1 MQLDPLEFQVKTE
14 ALSEAIDKIGV
25 LQQAVQKLSKDTSSQ
40 SDLQVAKQ
48 TNAVIIENAKAQSKL
63 IEIETKRLENQKKL
77 NAAQDD
83 TTEVTKKTNTV
94 LERQTRIYENM
105 IEYGLSKGQA
115 STLAMAQAQNIAAD
129 SAQKLVEVMKDTR
142 KFVGGDT
149 FDKSTAGMVA
159 MQNRYETLLIAAK
172 NYAEGSALNIR
183 QAQDL
188 ALDTER
194 LAAKNQLLGISG
206 NDATDSVNKMT
217 TAFKALAIQ
226 ENEQARAND
235 AHAALIKKNS
245 EIMLQAERERV
256 EAHLNSG
263 QVLFETNQLRLK
275 QEQQTHSAV
284 MSEMSAYYKDI
295 EKQDAAHQKILDAQ
309 AKKVQVKDTTGDAAT
324 QAFIRDQEAKVK
336 ALARAE
342 EMLAR
347 LDNKIKQSTAEEP
360 LSQSAAN
367 QLFTY
372 TKMLE
377 KAGVAA
383 DVAKVKI
390 DEFSKKQSAASALAL
405 ADEEKK
411 IKHLAAS
418 LAPQVTDVT
427 VGLMTGQNPL
437 TVFMQQGGQIRDQ
450 IGLSRVATEDLGKVF
465 KLTITGMIDMV
476 MAMGAALLKFMVSPM
491 GLVLLV
497 ISAVVVGVVSF
508 YEEMFKAEKQTLEIA
523 KALEVF
529 GNAAGLTVAR
539 VKELAKEA
547 SSVDG
552 VSYDKA
558 ITSMLELSK
567 TGEVSSEMFVEFSKN
582 AVLFE
587 RYAGVG
593 IAETAKQLKE
603 LGKEPL
609 KAVMKISEE
618 TGFFTAAIIEQIA
631 ELERLGKKDDATAL
645 AQKALSDAQ
654 AESANRIKE
663 SLTGFSKVLDSVGND
678 WDKFWDRVKGR
689 GVNISIQD
697 KIDKIKAELKT
708 LEFDKLNA
716 GPGFT
721 SAFLLDPAI
730 KSRQQNLAAQEA
742 LLLKEGDLSK
752 QQKEQKENAKTQ
764 GDFENLVN
772 SVRIK
777 PDKKAEDSA
786 KAFELS
792 NKLII
797 AAGSDVDQVQK
808 IIDRRNKALHDI
820 ETGKKGDPKPKA
832 VKDTLESLNLN
843 LDNQTQQDE
852 KQYQLRL
859 RGIDN
864 FTKQE
869 QTRLQNSLTAKEI
882 TQGEFMVRELAMLA
896 SGENQKTALIDEQR
910 ITRANDLARDATTL
924 TERYNEFVDANK
936 NTTGFAEKNKDELE
950 KLRSKVAD
958 LGRAYETS
966 TIAMDEQAS
975 KAKELSKTLYDKQ
988 YAVLAG
994 SIRSAKEELV
1004 KFTIAEDKLKEQ
1016 RKTQVEV
1023 EDKLRYASPEQAAY
1037 IQASA
1042 TETARLTTEVQKY
1055 NEEIRLQT
1063 ENVNGAVNAGEK
1075 ERELLGYITVDTQ
1088 KLIDKQRELQAV
1100 KEQNRDSVAGTIN
1113 SASSIAGNA
1122 AVVKLQKDNLKTLS
1136 DGIAASVET
1145 GLFEGGEAGAKSL
1158 RTLVE
1163 AELRKPIT
1171 IFIRAVVSDLVNLVT
1186 GNTGSA
1192 GGSTLSTVN
1201 GISTAY
1207 NASGMLAGSY
1217 SAGSQ
1222 YLAGTMSGANAA
1234 GTVGGNLYSGM
1245 GAGDGISGLLA
1256 TNSAYGTTAGS
1267 AAGASAATGTMS
1279 SAIPYIGA
1287 FIAAVLILQ
1296 QMGPTSA
1303 RTLGSANAEYDASG
1317 KLLGTSQLDQ
1327 FKTQEQVTQTA
1338 LPTDTTD
1345 WQLNIRNAEANRS
1358 NKASAG
1364 TSEKQFTQASEQAKM
1379 LAAGYYKAAESLSIK
1394 TIAATFGFNSNTGNN
1409 GANPNVDFRVKAGG
1423 IDYNTG
1429 EISSTGSTEDKAA
1442 VTLGLSRVIVTAL
1455 KASELPKYIAG
1466 VFDELTVNTATQKQ
1480 IDDVMALAQT
1490 YKAFHDTLVL
1500 LPFEN
1505 LKDMSYATAKAL
1517 VEAAGGMEAF
1527 GTKLQSY
1534 YSNYYSAEEQK
1545 AQTIKNINST
1555 LIGTGFDAATAT
1567 RETFRK
1573 LVESQD
1579 VTTES
1584 GRKTYTALMNVSE
1597 AFAGITPALDST
1609 TTSLKDLLD
1618 VVTKSANT
1626 AFTSLK
1632 ASVDLEKT
1640 KATELYTTKLNAYN
1654 LALTS
1659 TTDSISKLTSLASAL
1674 KSTLSSLNIINSDQ
1688 QQRISAQA
1696 DIKAAL
1702 IQAQAGGGLPLN
1714 NELTTA
1720 LSTITKPSEGLFST
1734 FTEYARDFYKTS
1746 RDIQALSDLT
1756 GTQLTTEE
1764 QSLKAQK
1771 EQIALLSANHTA
1783 EIAKYD
1789 DMLTLAQA
1797 QLDAANGISNAV
1809 LSIAD
1814 ALAAFGGSLGKLS
1827 TERKAQGLPT
1837 TTTTG
1842 GTGTASSTTQAKY
1855 HQVYESY
1862 TGNISY
1868 DVVDPYEIARLDNIN
1883 AAIQSVGAETP
1894 EAIKKLADLAKQYGV
1909 SMFDLSTA
1917 SGYLYSDVQN
1927 LFASAGIPAFDVG
1940 TNYVPHDMLAQI
1952 HEGEAIIPKAYN
1964 PDANGMNAA
1973 LVDEI
1978 RALRVQVQDLQ
1989 ASNRETAMSTR
2000 NTDKTLVRVTQGG
2013 EAMQTQVI

>member
-40 SDLQVAKQ
+40 SDLQVAKE
-48 TNAVIIENAKAQSKL
+48 TNKVLIENAKAQASL
-63 IEIETKRLENQKKL
+63 IAIETKRIENQKKL
-77 NAAQDD
+77 QKAQDD
-83 TTEVTKKTNTV
+83 TGKSSEASGEKSKDKIEEIITKLQL
-94 LERQTRIYENM
+94 LEKYMGQGFTRGFATTMSQVEMLGGATAVQMEKIT
-105 IEYGLSKGQA
+105 S
-115 STLAMAQAQNIAAD
+115 AMTDLGKHMRNP
-129 SAQKLVEVMKDTR
+129 
-142 KFVGGDT
+142 
-149 FDKSTAGMVA
+149 FDDAIGPIQSI
-159 MQNRYETLLIAAK
+159 NRELEKVHAR
-172 NYAEGSALNIR
+172 G
-183 QAQDL
+183 
-188 ALDTER
+188 R
-194 LAAKNQLLGISG
+194 LAAEGIELTKKQLEEFSRITSSIESQQKSRGL
-206 NDATDSVNKMT
+206 NLFDASVITET
-217 TAFKALAIQ
+217 TA
-226 ENEQARAND
+226 
-235 AHAALIKKNS
+235 HIKKAQDEYVAKAKEYNAS
-245 EIMLQAERERV
+245 IQKEMVVGKSVHSTEGNNAT
-256 EAHLNSG
+256 A
-263 QVLFETNQLRLK
+263 LFIK
-275 QEQQTHSAV
+275 
-284 MSEMSAYYKDI
+284 
-295 EKQDAAHQKILDAQ
+295 
-309 AKKVQVKDTTGDAAT
+309 
-324 QAFIRDQEAKVK
+324 DQEAKVK

-347 LDNKIKQSTAEEP
+347 LDNKIKQSTAEDP

-377 KAGVAA
+377 KAGLTAQQSGVLI
-383 DVAKVKI
+383 K
-390 DEFSKKQSAASALAL
+390 EFSTKQHEAAKLAL
-405 ADEEKK
+405 SDEEKK

-437 TVFMQQGGQIRDQ
+437 TVFLQQGGQIRDQ
-450 IGLSRVATEDLGKVF
+450 IGQSRVATEDLGKVF

-476 MAMGAALLKFMVSPM
+476 MAMSAALIKFMVSPM
-491 GLVLLV
+491 GLVLV
-497 ISAVVVGVVSF
+497 AVSAVVAALSVFSG
-508 YEEMFKAEKQTLEIA
+508 EMLKSEKQTVEIT
-523 KALEVF
+523 KALVGS
-529 GNAAGLTVAR
+529 GNAAGATAEQM
-539 VKELAKEA
+539 KSMAKEA
-547 SSVDG
+547 SAASGISFDKSVG
-552 VSYDKA
+552 A
-558 ITSMLELSK
+558 MIEFAK
-567 TGEVSSEMFVEFSKN
+567 TGEMTKEEFVQAAE
-582 AVLFE
+582 AALLYE
-587 RYAGVG
+587 RYMGVSV
-593 IAETAKQLKE
+593 AESAKQLKE
-603 LGKEPL
+603 LAKDPL
-609 KAVMKISEE
+609 KAVMKITEE
-618 TGFFTAAIIEQIA
+618 SGYFTTEIIRQVA
-631 ELERLGKKDDATAL
+631 ELERLGLKEEAGAL
-645 AQKALSDAQ
+645 AKAEYAKATKAA
-654 AESANRIKE
+654 AEEVRE
-663 SLTGFSKVLDSVGND
+663 SMGYLLKFFDSVGLAASWM
-678 WDKFWDRVKGR
+678 WDKITGVGAVQGLDKKIERAVADIQSLSNAQAGQQGKG
-689 GVNISIQD
+689 VFA
-697 KIDKIKAELKT
+697 IDYKSDIETAAKDLQT
-708 LEFDKLNA
+708 
-716 GPGFT
+716 
-721 SAFLLDPAI
+721 LLDTQGAI
-730 KSRQQNLAAQEA
+730 QKKATDQQANRGLSKDQADIEA
-742 LLLKEGDLSK
+742 LTNK
-752 QQKEQKENAKTQ
+752 N
-764 GDFENLVN
+764 
-772 SVRIK
+772 RIT
-777 PDKKAEDSA
+777 PDKKIEESA
-786 KAFELS
+786 KAVQLYIS
-792 NKLII
+792 VIND
-797 AAGSDVDQVQK
+797 AAVKGSDEVAAA
-808 IIDRRNKALHDI
+808 IARRDKLLHDI
-820 ETGKKGDPKPKA
+820 ATGKKGDPKPKA

-852 KQYQLRL
+852 KQYQLKL

-882 TQGEFMVRELAMLA
+882 TQGEFMVRELAMIA

-936 NTTGFAEKNKDELE
+936 STAGFAEKNKDELE

-966 TIAMDEQAS
+966 TVAMDEQAS

-1100 KEQNRDSVAGTIN
+1100 KEQNRDTVAGTIN

-1145 GLFEGGEAGAKSL
+1145 GLFEGGEAGSKSL

-1171 IFIRAVVSDLVNLVT
+1171 IFINAVISGMVNSASGVVGGAAT
-1186 GNTGSA
+1186 SAGNSAMNWLSGASGAKTAYGWGSSFLGSASATGSA
-1192 GGSTLSTVN
+1192 GTVGAMTGAQTSAMTSSLNGAGYMGST
-1201 GISTAY
+1201 G
-1207 NASGMLAGSY
+1207 
-1217 SAGSQ
+1217 
-1222 YLAGTMSGANAA
+1222 
-1234 GTVGGNLYSGM
+1234 
-1245 GAGDGISGLLA
+1245 
-1256 TNSAYGTTAGS
+1256 NSAFS
-1267 AAGASAATGTMS
+1267 TMTPY
-1279 SAIPYIGA
+1279 AYIGA
-1287 FIAAVLILQ
+1287 AMMANSSLYDAGYKWQDQAAIADPGMGLTTNLLTGLGMSDKGASILTGNAIEQ
-1296 QMGPTSA
+1296 AIFSKIKGLFTGPQAATTMGAAQGT
-1303 RTLGSANAEYDASG
+1303 YDASG
-1317 KLLGTSQLDQ
+1317 KLISSQAIDVGQSDAMVKNATARADIFAQSYYSLANSLGITG
-1327 FKTQEQVTQTA
+1327 V
-1338 LPTDTTD
+1338 
-1345 WQLNIRNAEANRS
+1345 
-1358 NKASAG
+1358 G
-1364 TSEKQFTQASEQAKM
+1364 T
-1379 LAAGYYKAAESLSIK
+1379 
-1394 TIAATFGFNSNTGNN
+1394 TFGFNSNTGRDGQNE
-1409 GANPNVDFRVKAGG
+1409 NVDFRVKAGTAT
-1423 IDYNTG
+1423 YNSG
-1429 EISSTGSTEDKAA
+1429 EIGRTDTTAI
-1442 VTLGLSRVIVTAL
+1442 TLATSRAMITAL
-1455 KASELPKYIAG
+1455 QASEMPKYLEG
-1466 VFDELTVNTATQKQ
+1466 VFDGLVASTATQQ
-1480 IDDVMALAQT
+1480 QLDDVTALAQT

-1545 AQTIKNINST
+1545 AQTVKNINAT

-1626 AFTSLK
+1626 AFTALK

-1659 TTDSISKLTSLASAL
+1659 TTDSISKLTSLASTL

-1746 RDIQALSDLT
+1746 SDIQALSDLT
-1756 GTQLTTEE
+1756 GTQLTLEE
-1764 QSLKAQK
+1764 QNLNAIKSQVTLLEKTYNASIKYLDSILTNAQSQLDAINGVTVGVFTLVDAMKDMNANLASLFANRTSQSLSTSAGTGVVVGGGGVMNAADATARLGTIK
-1771 EQIALLSANHTA
+1771 EYVQGLNWGSDEADTASA
-1783 EIAKYD
+1783 K
-1789 DMLTLAQA
+1789 LLAQA
-1797 QLDAANGISNAV
+1797 AMSTGVTQRE
-1809 LSIAD
+1809 IAD
-1814 ALAAFGGSLGKLS
+1814 SMN
-1827 TERKAQGLPT
+1827 LPL
-1837 TTTTG
+1837 
-1842 GTGTASSTTQAKY
+1842 K
-1855 HQVYESY
+1855 
-1862 TGNISY
+1862 
-1868 DVVDPYEIARLDNIN
+1868 DV
-1883 AAIQSVGAETP
+1883 
-1894 EAIKKLADLAKQYGV
+1894 EA
-1909 SMFDLSTA
+1909 
-1917 SGYLYSDVQN
+1917 
-1927 LFASAGIPAFDVG
+1927 LFARSGIPAFEVG
-1940 TNYVPHDMLAQI
+1940 TNYVPRDMVAQI